1 MTYIIYLAYPPLDY
15 ILQGVY
21 NDHIKIIRL
30 ESTKLTFLQCRVRK
44 IMQKCGFLLLQKRK
58 YFTLESLQAL
68 ASIEPEANVIVMDI
82 FRLRELIIINHVI
95 TSKATK
101 YLFYWTPIYQV
112 YKRYDPSS
120 RNKIIKLLQHDFIL
134 STFNY
139 PDAHQ
144 YQLIYKGSFFR
155 YPDNVTSLL
164 PSPKKQVD
172 CYFIG
177 YKKDRAELLEQCQQK
192 LESHG
197 LICQFLILKKGE
209 AEITYQDNLKYT
221 MNSKCLVDIINTDE
235 QTGLSLRPLEALF
248 FNKKLI
254 TNNPNIRNYPFYHSN
269 NIFIMGEDKEEDIPA
284 FMSAPLHI
292 IPNEIKEQY
301 EINHWIT
308 NFFNTTK

>member
-1 MTYIIYLAYPPLDY
+1 MTYIIYLEYPPLDY
-15 ILQGVY
+15 ILQGVQ
-21 NDHIKIIRL
+21 NDNIKIIRL
-30 ESTKLTFLQCRVRK
+30 EGVKLTFLQRRIRK
-44 IMQKCGFLLLQKRK
+44 IMQQCGFLLLQKQK
-58 YFTLESLQAL
+58 YFTPKSLQAL
-68 ASIEPEANVIVMDI
+68 ASIEPEANVIVIDI

-95 TSKATK
+95 TSKAIK

-120 RNKIIKLLQHDFIL
+120 RNKIIKLLQYDFIL
-134 STFNY
+134 TTFNY

-155 YPDNVTSLL
+155 YPDNIAPLS
-164 PSPKKQVD
+164 SNERKQVD

-177 YKKDRAELLEQCQQK
+177 YKKDRAEMLEKCQEK

-197 LICQFLILKKGE
+197 LTCQFLILEKGE
-209 AEITYQDNLKYT
+209 AEMTYQDNLKYT
-221 MNSKCLVDIINTDE
+221 INSRCLVDITNTDE

-254 TNNPNIRNYPFYHSN
+254 TNNPNIRNYSFYHPDN
-269 NIFIMGEDKEEDIPA
+269 VFIIGENKEEDILA

-292 IPNEIKEQY
+292 IPDEIKEQY

-308 NFFNTTK
+308 NFLAQ

>member
-1 MTYIIYLAYPPLDY
+1 MTYIIYLEYPPLDY
-15 ILQGVY
+15 ILQGVQ
-21 NDHIKIIRL
+21 NDNIKIIRL
-30 ESTKLTFLQCRVRK
+30 EGVKLTFLQRRIRK
-44 IMQKCGFLLLQKRK
+44 IMQQCGFLLLQKQK
-58 YFTLESLQAL
+58 YFTPESLQAL
-68 ASIEPEANVIVMDI
+68 ASIEPEANVIVIDI

-95 TSKATK
+95 TSKAIK

-120 RNKIIKLLQHDFIL
+120 RNKIIKLLQYDFIL
-134 STFNY
+134 TTFNY

-155 YPDNVTSLL
+155 YPDNIAPLS
-164 PSPKKQVD
+164 SNERKQVD

-177 YKKDRAELLEQCQQK
+177 YKKDRAEMLEKCQEK

-197 LICQFLILKKGE
+197 LTCQFLILEKGE
-209 AEITYQDNLKYT
+209 AEMTYQDNLKYT
-221 MNSKCLVDIINTDE
+221 INSRCLVDITNTDE

-254 TNNPNIRNYPFYHSN
+254 TNNPNIRNYSFYHPDN
-269 NIFIMGEDKEEDIPA
+269 VFIIGENKEEDILA

-292 IPNEIKEQY
+292 IPDEIKEQY

-308 NFFNTTK
+308 NFLAQ

>member
-1 MTYIIYLAYPPLDY
+1 
-15 ILQGVY
+15 
-21 NDHIKIIRL
+21 
-30 ESTKLTFLQCRVRK
+30 
-44 IMQKCGFLLLQKRK
+44 MQKCGFLLLQKRK

-164 PSPKKQVD
+164 PSPKNKWIAISSVIKRPCRIAGTMPTKTRKPRAYLSVSD
-172 CYFIG
+172 FEERR
-177 YKKDRAELLEQCQQK
+177 DRN
-192 LESHG
+192 
-197 LICQFLILKKGE
+197 
-209 AEITYQDNLKYT
+209 NL
-221 MNSKCLVDIINTDE
+221 S
-235 QTGLSLRPLEALF
+235 R
-248 FNKKLI
+248 
-254 TNNPNIRNYPFYHSN
+254 
-269 NIFIMGEDKEEDIPA
+269 
-284 FMSAPLHI
+284 
-292 IPNEIKEQY
+292 
-301 EINHWIT
+301 
-308 NFFNTTK
+308 

>member
-1 MTYIIYLAYPPLDY
+1 MTYIIYLEYPPLDY
-15 ILQGVY
+15 ILQGVQ
-21 NDHIKIIRL
+21 NDNIKIIRL
-30 ESTKLTFLQCRVRK
+30 EGVKLTFLQRRIRK
-44 IMQKCGFLLLQKRK
+44 IMQQCGFLLLQKQK
-58 YFTLESLQAL
+58 YFTPESLQAL
-68 ASIEPEANVIVMDI
+68 ASIEPEAKVIVIDI

-95 TSKATK
+95 TSKAIK

-120 RNKIIKLLQHDFIL
+120 RNKIIKLLQYDFIL
-134 STFNY
+134 TTFNY

-155 YPDNVTSLL
+155 YPDNIAPLS
-164 PSPKKQVD
+164 SNERKQVD

-177 YKKDRAELLEQCQQK
+177 YKKDRAEMLEKCQEK

-197 LICQFLILKKGE
+197 LTCQFLILEKGE
-209 AEITYQDNLKYT
+209 AEMTYQDNLKYT
-221 MNSKCLVDIINTDE
+221 INSRCLVDITNTDE

-254 TNNPNIRNYPFYHSN
+254 TNNPNIRNYSFYHPDN
-269 NIFIMGEDKEEDIPA
+269 VFIIGEDKEEDILS

-292 IPNEIKEQY
+292 IPDEIKEQY

-308 NFFNTTK
+308 NFLAQ

>member
-1 MTYIIYLAYPPLDY
+1 MTYIIYLEYPPLDY
-15 ILQGVY
+15 ILQGVQ
-21 NDHIKIIRL
+21 NDNIKIIRL
-30 ESTKLTFLQCRVRK
+30 EGVKLTFLQRRIRK
-44 IMQKCGFLLLQKRK
+44 IMQQCGFLLLQKQK
-58 YFTLESLQAL
+58 YFTPESLQAL
-68 ASIEPEANVIVMDI
+68 ASIEPEANAIVIDI

-95 TSKATK
+95 TSKAIK

-120 RNKIIKLLQHDFIL
+120 RNKIIKLLQYDFIL
-134 STFNY
+134 TTFNY

-155 YPDNVTSLL
+155 YPDNIAPLS
-164 PSPKKQVD
+164 SNERKQVD

-177 YKKDRAELLEQCQQK
+177 YKKDRAEMLEKCQEK

-197 LICQFLILKKGE
+197 LTCQFLILEKGE
-209 AEITYQDNLKYT
+209 AEMTYQDNLKYT
-221 MNSKCLVDIINTDE
+221 INSRCLVDITNTDE

-254 TNNPNIRNYPFYHSN
+254 TNNPNIRNYSFYHPDN
-269 NIFIMGEDKEEDIPA
+269 VFIIGENKEEDILA

-292 IPNEIKEQY
+292 IPDEIKEQY

-308 NFFNTTK
+308 NFLAQ

>member
-1 MTYIIYLAYPPLDY
+1 MTYIIYLEYPPLDY
-15 ILQGVY
+15 ILQGVQ
-21 NDHIKIIRL
+21 NDNIKIIRL
-30 ESTKLTFLQCRVRK
+30 EGVKLTFLQRRIRK
-44 IMQKCGFLLLQKRK
+44 IMQQCGFLLLQKQK
-58 YFTLESLQAL
+58 YFTPESLQAL
-68 ASIEPEANVIVMDI
+68 ASIEPEANVIVIDI

-95 TSKATK
+95 TSKAIK

-112 YKRYDPSS
+112 YKRYAPSS
-120 RNKIIKLLQHDFIL
+120 RNKIIKLLQYDFIL
-134 STFNY
+134 TTFNY

-155 YPDNVTSLL
+155 YPDNIAPLS
-164 PSPKKQVD
+164 SNERKQVD

-177 YKKDRAELLEQCQQK
+177 YKKDRAEMLEKCQEK

-197 LICQFLILKKGE
+197 LTCQFLILEKGE
-209 AEITYQDNLKYT
+209 AEMTYQDNLKYT
-221 MNSKCLVDIINTDE
+221 INSRCLVDITNTDE

-254 TNNPNIRNYPFYHSN
+254 TNNPNIRNYSFYHPDN
-269 NIFIMGEDKEEDIPA
+269 VFIIGENKEEDILA

-292 IPNEIKEQY
+292 IPDEIKEQY

-308 NFFNTTK
+308 NFLAQ

>member
-30 ESTKLTFLQCRVRK
+30 ESTKLTFLQRRVRK

-144 YQLIYKGSFFR
+144 YQLIY
-155 YPDNVTSLL
+155 TSNPQP
-164 PSPKKQVD
+164 PS
-172 CYFIG
+172 
-177 YKKDRAELLEQCQQK
+177 
-192 LESHG
+192 
-197 LICQFLILKKGE
+197 
-209 AEITYQDNLKYT
+209 
-221 MNSKCLVDIINTDE
+221 
-235 QTGLSLRPLEALF
+235 
-248 FNKKLI
+248 
-254 TNNPNIRNYPFYHSN
+254 
-269 NIFIMGEDKEEDIPA
+269 
-284 FMSAPLHI
+284 
-292 IPNEIKEQY
+292 
-301 EINHWIT
+301 
-308 NFFNTTK
+308 